1 MCYKSTIF
9 PSAPLQSFF
18 ISWPIIW
25 IVFKSFDGI
34 KYILKTSLYQT
45 HFFSLFF
52 FLRRPMNLVFEQ
64 IYYLFFSFILH
75 LTYTYR
81 LSIIVFLWIHNR
93 VASDSGDRWGFVFF
107 VFVNYQPRFPFYIL
121 QSMCVLT
128 LNVRNLIKISV
139 IKLMSFNTLALPKKL
154 RDAFNREKNPS
165 ISFVF

>member
-1 MCYKSTIF
+1 MCFKSTLF

-107 VFVNYQPRFPFYIL
+107 CLCELSTTIHIL
-121 QSMCVLT
+121 HSSI
-128 LNVRNLIKISV
+128 NVRINFKCTQLKISV

-154 RDAFNREKNPS
+154 RDAFNREKTPS
-165 ISFVF
+165 ISFIF

>member
-1 MCYKSTIF
+1 MCFKSTLF

-25 IVFKSFDGI
+25 IVLKSFDGI

-107 VFVNYQPRFPFYIL
+107 CLCELSTTIHIL
-121 QSMCVLT
+121 HSSI
-128 LNVRNLIKISV
+128 NVRINFKCTQLKISV

-154 RDAFNREKNPS
+154 RDAFNREKTPS
-165 ISFVF
+165 ISFIF